1 MGGYFLGQEGPKCQI
16 QLGMKYPKITNGHSD
31 RKYCNKKQS
40 QHQEENVMSQV
51 QKGLRGWGNL
61 VMEEQDAV
69 KY

>member
-1 MGGYFLGQEGPKCQI
+1 
-16 QLGMKYPKITNGHSD
+16 MKYPKITNGHSD